1 METIEVRIGKG
12 GKAKLDAKGFR
23 GGVCEQTL
31 NELLVGVGGVEE
43 SQSEKPE
50 YYDNGDSG
58 LMDEIFNNNN

>member
-1 METIEVRIGKG
+1 MKTIQVRIAKDG
-12 GKAKLDAKGFR
+12 GSKLECNGFK
-23 GGVCEQTL
+23 GGVCESTL

-50 YYDNGDSG
+50 YYDNGDGG

>member
-12 GKAKLDAKGFR
+12 GKAKLDAKGFT

-50 YYDNGDSG
+50 YYDNGDDG
-58 LMDEIFNNNN
+58 LMDGIFNNNN

>member
-50 YYDNGDSG
+50 YYDNGDG
-58 LMDEIFNNNN
+58 

>member
-1 METIEVRIGKG
+1 METVEVRIGKG

-31 NELLVGVGGVEE
+31 NELVGVGGVEE
-43 SQSEKPE
+43 SQSKKPE
-50 YYDNGDSG
+50 YYDNGDGG

>member
-12 GKAKLDAKGFR
+12 GKAKLDAKGFT

-31 NELLVGVGGVEE
+31 IELLVGVGGVEE

-50 YYDNGDSG
+50 YYDNGDGG

>member
-12 GKAKLDAKGFR
+12 GKAKLDAKGFT

-50 YYDNGDSG
+50 YYVNGDGG
-58 LMDEIFNNNN
+58 LMVEIFNNKN

>member
-1 METIEVRIGKG
+1 METIKVRVGKS
-12 GKAKLDAKGFR
+12 GKTKLEALNFK

-43 SQSEKPE
+43 SQTEKPE
-50 YYDNGDSG
+50 YYDNGDGG

>member
-50 YYDNGDSG
+50 YYDSDDG

>member
-31 NELLVGVGGVEE
+31 NELLVAVGGVEE
-43 SQSEKPE
+43 SQTEKPE
-50 YYDNGDSG
+50 YYDSDDG